1 MSRNFCRTWR
11 HVMFLEQDRQK
22 GNQIVG
28 SHLLADGDGEDPFR
42 WVFLSDVCKHCEEA
56 GCLEACPTGSIVR
69 TEVGSVL
76 VQNDVCNGCGYCV
89 VSCPFGVID
98 RRPSPLPDAG
108 GAFKCTFCYDRQKS
122 GLVPA
127 CAKVCPTESIVFGRL
142 DELREQAW
150 KEGVVAGKGV
160 DVAGGP
166 IPRKP
171 GYYGQ
176 AVVKPPVWTWEVP
189 LYFFFGGMAGMS
201 AVIASGAAIFHHL
214 DLARTAMWIAS
225 IAGSILSPT
234 LLIMDLGRPHLFLNM
249 LRVFKH
255 RSAMSMGAWILSAFG
270 ACAVPGLITLELH
283 AHQIFPGTLDQLLRL
298 AAVIF
303 IFGSAIFGTLLA
315 TYTGV
320 LIGAT
325 AIPAWFLHRTL
336 LPIHFGTAGLGSS
349 AALLELLGHR
359 IATLN
364 VLGCYSARVET
375 ALLIWLS
382 VDKHG
387 VADRAIHQHGSGWL
401 IRIGEIF
408 NGPLALVLRFFSFIP
423 FAALSFLIGA
433 LVSRFGWIAVGKVS
447 GSDPESVFAAE
458 R

>member
-1 MSRNFCRTWR
+1 VDGGVRN
-11 HVMFLEQDRQK
+11 
-22 GNQIVG
+22 
-28 SHLLADGDGEDPFR
+28 SHRINHRDAPGVR
-42 WVFLSDVCKHCEEA
+42 VFLMTTNSPSEKR
-56 GCLEACPTGSIVR
+56 LE
-69 TEVGSVL
+69 
-76 VQNDVCNGCGYCV
+76 
-89 VSCPFGVID
+89 
-98 RRPSPLPDAG
+98 
-108 GAFKCTFCYDRQKS
+108 
-122 GLVPA
+122 
-127 CAKVCPTESIVFGRL
+127 
-142 DELREQAW
+142 ELREQAW

-176 AVVKPPVWTWEVP
+176 PVVKPPVWTWEVP
-189 LYFFFGGMAGMS
+189 LYFFFGGIAGMA
-201 AVIASGAAIFHHL
+201 AVIASGAIIFHHV
-214 DLARTAMWIAS
+214 DLALAAMWVAC
-225 IAGSILSPT
+225 IAGAILSPV

-270 ACAVPGLITLELH
+270 ACAVPGLIALELH
-283 AHQIFPGTLDQLLRL
+283 AHQIFPGTLDQLLRV
-298 AAVIF
+298 AAGIF

-336 LPIHFGTAGLGSS
+336 LPIHFGTAGLGSA
-349 AALLELLGHR
+349 AALLELLGYR
-359 IATLN
+359 IPPLN
-364 VLGCYSARVET
+364 FLGFYAAGVET

-382 VDKHG
+382 FDKHG
-387 VADRAIHQHGSGWL
+387 AADRAIHEHSSGWL
-401 IRIGEIF
+401 IRIGEIL
-408 NGPLALVLRFFSFIP
+408 NGPLALIVRFLGLVP
-423 FAALSFLIGA
+423 FAAISFLIGA
-433 LVSRFGWIAVGKVS
+433 LISRFGWIAVGKVS